1 MVELKY
7 IYTSKYNIYI
17 QIYIYIYIHIYTYAE
32 IHRLHATLGHKGG
45 DITNTTL
52 ELKGYGKRFDSII
65 RRGDWTRRKFNINN
79 VC

>member
-1 MVELKY
+1 MSL
-7 IYTSKYNIYI
+7 NIYI
-17 QIYIYIYIHIYTYAE
+17 LRSIIFTYKYTYIYIHIYTYAE

-52 ELKGYGKRFDSII
+52 ERKGYGKRFDSII
-65 RRGDWTRRKFNINN
+65 RRDDWTRRKFNINN